1 MAWHDLLIRPRHG
14 HHATGRGPTSQ
25 HGYWHSHQ
33 HTTMAA
39 LPVPESVEGS
49 RAAAV
54 TGCLRPLHQSL
65 WMAEK
70 GVHAAHRPSHKREM
84 ARCRVCVSAQRP
96 TVEHRHS
103 TVLGCRDVY
112 HGEGHWEAQ
121 GRSDRAQHVHEGHP
135 STYCARAT
143 NARKHMPNVV
153 CCLGVCTATV
163 KTEECATVSPR
174 NVNTH
179 SRNTRKASTSR
190 TDD

>member
-96 TVEHRHS
+96 TVEHRHCTD

-143 NARKHMPNVV
+143 IARKHMPNVV
-153 CCLGVCTATV
+153 CCLGVCSTNRRMCNGITTRREHTL
-163 KTEECATVSPR
+163 KE
-174 NVNTH
+174 H
-179 SRNTRKASTSR
+179 SQGIYKDIA
-190 TDD
+190 